1 MDILTIQQVFVKI
14 TFRYLYGYQMK
25 GAFYMTPQTLLS
37 LTLILL
43 TISGGTSCKI
53 MTDKAAVTVNPET
66 IVEMIDNYGISAIQQ
81 NLEIVTD

>member
-1 MDILTIQQVFVKI
+1 
-14 TFRYLYGYQMK
+14 MK